1 MAKDIW
7 VYIESNGAVCR
18 KASLEALTLGRSL
31 AAELGESLGAV
42 LLGEASG
49 AIEQLK
55 EYGADKILALPAAAT
70 GGFTAESYAAA
81 VSGALEEA
89 PRLLLLG
96 NSSQGRELAPRLAA
110 CWDAGAVVDCTAVQ
124 LEQGKFLFTKP
135 VYAGKAF
142 LQQELC
148 SETIVASL
156 RPNAVTAAAA
166 AGEGRVLV
174 PAAGNTLPMHTV
186 VKEILARAGEHLEL
200 TEADIIVS
208 GGRGMKGPENFHI
221 LEELAA
227 VLHAAVGASRAAVD
241 AGWRDHDDQ
250 VGQTGKVV
258 SPVLYIACGIS
269 GAIQHLAG
277 MSSSKYIVA
286 INTDAEANI
295 FQVADYGIV
304 GDLFEVVPALT
315 AEFKKIM
322 E

>member
-55 EYGADKILALPAAAT
+55 EHGADKILALPAAAT

-156 RPNAVTAAAA
+156 RPNAVMAAAA

-241 AGWRDHDDQ
+241 
-250 VGQTGKVV
+250 QTGKVV